1 MLVLAAACVAVML
14 AAMMLRVSAGWPSH
28 LGTRLSA
35 VGAAALVPLGLLA
48 WLPSGPLAAG
58 WARRAG
64 TPASLLIAAHSQ
76 AVRGASSSAS
86 SRSAPLSHRMTAR
99 SFSAPTVGHVTQIRR
114 ANGLMLVD
122 VALAVPGHDLG
133 RLDIRIEG
141 PPVGGGGVQM
151 ATSRVTLG
159 SASNPDRYDGH
170 VTALEGMHIAATVA
184 DRAGSTLSLVARLR
198 IAPGPGT
205 ATGTVTVSPR
215 GTR

>member
-1 MLVLAAACVAVML
+1 
-14 AAMMLRVSAGWPSH
+14 
-28 LGTRLSA
+28 
-35 VGAAALVPLGLLA
+35 
-48 WLPSGPLAAG
+48 
-58 WARRAG
+58 
-64 TPASLLIAAHSQ
+64 
-76 AVRGASSSAS
+76 
-86 SRSAPLSHRMTAR
+86 MTAR